1 MCLSKTSLYR
11 IFDSYIIFAQ
21 AMMKHYGS
29 VHLDKLLHALLHF
42 AALWTTLFPT
52 SPLNSSTFM
61 WLIRPVNF
69 STDHKNL
76 LSHLYQKVNKPMV
89 AIPRGKEDTTEL
101 GTEFFKIEIALRS
114 AQEKEYVLDKEE
126 TSYDDIL
133 DALRLAVWGYRNLN

>member
-1 MCLSKTSLYR
+1 VIGSLSVS
-11 IFDSYIIFAQ
+11 
-21 AMMKHYGS
+21 
-29 VHLDKLLHALLHF
+29 
-42 AALWTTLFPT
+42 
-52 SPLNSSTFM
+52 M

-114 AQEKEYVLDKEE
+114 TQAKEYVLDKEE